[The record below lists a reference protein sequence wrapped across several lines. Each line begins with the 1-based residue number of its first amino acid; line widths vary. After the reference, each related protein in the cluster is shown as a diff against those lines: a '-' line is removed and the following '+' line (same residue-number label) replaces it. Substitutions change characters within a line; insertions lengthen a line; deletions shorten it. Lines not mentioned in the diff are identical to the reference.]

1 MNPTITLT
9 PAGWQKCSLAESTH
23 QLLPSGLTRENSDSI
38 NGIFVSEDNPIY
50 RMDFDLL
57 GIIPIRRANPLEF
70 RVERIEIA
78 SGRLCLLISVEG
90 TQLDRPTAD
99 RMIGKTFREVTQ

>member
-1 MNPTITLT
+1 MT
-9 PAGWQKCSLAESTH
+9 PEIPKGWEKCELSECTH

-50 RMDFDLL
+50 RMDFALL
-57 GIIPIRRANPLEF
+57 GIIPIRRAKPLEF
-70 RVERIEIA
+70 KVERIEIA

-90 TQLDRPTAD
+90 TQLARPTAD
-99 RMIGKTFREVTQ
+99 RMIGKTFREVTE